1 MPAWTGAAAI
11 AIIGLTALTRL
22 ITAPQDGT
30 RLVAVVVPPWDE
42 GGITA
47 VVDSGLAV
55 VDLRWGGHVM
65 ILDTSGDGKVLARL
79 RAWGYWVMDAT
90 GLRGCG
96 RERTSG

>member
-30 RLVAVVVPPWDE
+30 RLVAVVVPPWVE
-42 GGITA
+42 GGTA
-47 VVDSGLAV
+47 LSSGVAL
-55 VDLRWGGHVM
+55 VDLRWGGRVM
-65 ILDTSGDGKVLARL
+65 ILDTGGDGRILARL
-79 RAWGYWVMDAT
+79 RLQGYWVMDAT